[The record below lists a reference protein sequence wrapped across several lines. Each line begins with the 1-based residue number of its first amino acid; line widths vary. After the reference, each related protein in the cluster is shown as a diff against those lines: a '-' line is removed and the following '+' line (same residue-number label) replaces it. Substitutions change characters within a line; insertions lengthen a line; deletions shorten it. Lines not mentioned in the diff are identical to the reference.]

1 MAETGMKYTFPE
13 IFEETVSKFGNRDA
27 YAFVGEKP
35 ITYADAYKR
44 INGMIAF
51 LEKAGIKQGDKV
63 ALLSSNMP
71 NWGIC
76 YFGVTFMG
84 AIIVP
89 ILPDFSVT
97 EITNVINHSES
108 KMVFVSSNLL
118 YKIDKSQLTNI
129 STVVCTNDFSVISS
143 DVENLSYDPEAKPS
157 KKYEVKDDDIASI
170 VYTSG
175 TTGRSKG
182 VMLSHKNICF
192 NAYKG
197 RMLQFVNE
205 NDRYLSIL
213 PLSHTYENTLGLILS
228 LIGGACTY
236 YLKKPPTPSILLP
249 ALAEVRPTTILSVPL
264 IIEKIYY
271 GKIVP
276 TFEKNAFIKTLYKI
290 SIFRKIFNRIA
301 GKKLKE
307 TFGGQMRF
315 FGVGGAKLNTTIER
329 FLKEAGFPY
338 AIGYGLTE
346 TAPLIAGTSPYKTII
361 DSTGPHIDGIE
372 LKIND
377 PDKNGEGEVWVKGPC
392 VMQGY
397 YKEPELT
404 AQVMSDGWFRTG
416 DLASLDRKG
425 NVFIKGR
432 LKTMIIGSSGE
443 NIYPEEIESVINN
456 CRFVEESLVVEKKG
470 KLVAMVHIN
479 IDEFEKK
486 YAFLKDNLSNRFDEK
501 MEELKR
507 EIMDY
512 VNMHVSKY
520 CRIYKVELQTIP
532 FQKTATHKIK
542 RFLYT

>member
-1 MAETGMKYTFPE
+1 MGIIGMRYTFPG

-44 INGMIAF
+44 INGLVAF

-108 KMVFVSSNLL
+108 KLVFVSSNLL

-129 STVVCTNDFSVISS
+129 STVVCTNDFSVVYS
-143 DVENLSYDPEAKPS
+143 DVEDLNYDPEAKPS
-157 KKYEVKDDDIASI
+157 KKYDVKDDDIASI

-197 RMLQFVNE
+197 RMMQYVNE

-213 PLSHTYENTLGLILS
+213 PLSHTYDNTLGLILS

-236 YLKKPPTPSILLP
+236 YLKKPPTPSILIP

-290 SIFRKIFNRIA
+290 PPFRKIFNRIA

-329 FLKEAGFPY
+329 FLKEAGFP
-338 AIGYGLTE
+338 
-346 TAPLIAGTSPYKTII
+346 
-361 DSTGPHIDGIE
+361 
-372 LKIND
+372 
-377 PDKNGEGEVWVKGPC
+377 
-392 VMQGY
+392 
-397 YKEPELT
+397 
-404 AQVMSDGWFRTG
+404 
-416 DLASLDRKG
+416 
-425 NVFIKGR
+425 
-432 LKTMIIGSSGE
+432 
-443 NIYPEEIESVINN
+443 
-456 CRFVEESLVVEKKG
+456 
-470 KLVAMVHIN
+470 
-479 IDEFEKK
+479 
-486 YAFLKDNLSNRFDEK
+486 
-501 MEELKR
+501 
-507 EIMDY
+507 
-512 VNMHVSKY
+512 
-520 CRIYKVELQTIP
+520 
-532 FQKTATHKIK
+532 
-542 RFLYT
+542 